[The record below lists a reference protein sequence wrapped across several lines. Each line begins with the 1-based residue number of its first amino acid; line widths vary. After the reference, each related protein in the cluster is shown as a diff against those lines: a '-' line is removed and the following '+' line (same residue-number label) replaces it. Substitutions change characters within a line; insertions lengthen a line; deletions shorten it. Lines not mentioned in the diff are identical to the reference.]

1 MDRYQRISQHEEV
14 SRIERSEIG
23 RCPSTARRNRHNP
36 ANWQREDHR
45 LIEGREQLPER
56 RIRRDLLRR
65 KKEMM
70 KEENDGRS
78 CSYSA
83 SPADPLSL
91 PFPLPTRPQ
100 RLHSNDRSSRQR
112 ANTMTFATTNCDSSS
127 SCRFRFPRQRTSND
141 TNDAQ
146 TVRLPPEAGPVC
158 DDDRIPLPCDND
170 CERRS
175 LHETKHFRQRW
186 FHSLSTAHIWS
197 AREFSRLLTS
207 TVSALLSQP
216 LAASLFLTILLLST
230 AYGAP
235 PSLDRS
241 AQHSNENSPALSQQH
256 HSASNEHNHIPDGAQ
271 QLTGEQEYLLGEADD
286 GDPPPLPL
294 AELPKPIQ
302 SSTALSVPSSSNQL
316 QRRPMSIAD
325 GFIRYNVGNNTLDR
339 ETARAAF
346 NLLKPSNVRPA
357 DPMQTNAHP
366 VALLN
371 AAEEGR
377 RQRLNGDKPKKH
389 RRPGERR
396 KPLLG
401 RKQVLLALADS
412 DAMSL
417 PQKCHGQRFK
427 QRVRVPGCLTK
438 IVVNR
443 YEGNSS

>member
-23 RCPSTARRNRHNP
+23 RCPSTARRNRNTP
-36 ANWQREDHR
+36 AANWQQEDDR

-56 RIRRDLLRR
+56 IRRDLLRR
-65 KKEMM
+65 KKKKKEMM

-127 SCRFRFPRQRTSND
+127 SSCRFRCPRQRTSND
-141 TNDAQ
+141 TNDDDQ
-146 TVRLPPEAGPVC
+146 IVRLPPEARPVC
-158 DDDRIPLPCDND
+158 DDDDRIPLLCDND
-170 CERRS
+170 CERRN

-186 FHSLSTAHIWS
+186 FHSLSTAHTWS

-207 TVSALLSQP
+207 TVSALLSRP
-216 LAASLFLTILLLST
+216 LAASLFLAILLLST

-235 PSLDRS
+235 PSLDRL
-241 AQHSNENSPALSQQH
+241 AQHSNENSPALSQQQH

-302 SSTALSVPSSSNQL
+302 SSTALSVPSGSNQL

-325 GFIRYNVGNNTLDR
+325 GFIRYNVGMSFLPLPSHYFVFLGNNTLDR

-357 DPMQTNAHP
+357 DPIQTNAHP

-389 RRPGERR
+389 RRPGGR
-396 KPLLG
+396 LLFF
-401 RKQVLLALADS
+401 
-412 DAMSL
+412 
-417 PQKCHGQRFK
+417 HH
-427 QRVRVPGCLTK
+427 
-438 IVVNR
+438 
-443 YEGNSS
+443 SS

>member
-23 RCPSTARRNRHNP
+23 RCPSTVRRNRHNP
-36 ANWQREDHR
+36 ANWQQEDDR

-56 RIRRDLLRR
+56 IRRDLLRR
-65 KKEMM
+65 KKKKKEMM

-127 SCRFRFPRQRTSND
+127 SSCRFRFPRQRTSND
-141 TNDAQ
+141 TNDDRI
-146 TVRLPPEAGPVC
+146 VRLPPEAGPVC

-170 CERRS
+170 CERRN

-186 FHSLSTAHIWS
+186 FHSLSTAHTWS

-216 LAASLFLTILLLST
+216 LAASLFLAILLLST

-235 PSLDRS
+235 PSLDRL
-241 AQHSNENSPALSQQH
+241 AQHSSENSPALSQQQH

-294 AELPKPIQ
+294 AELPKSSQ
-302 SSTALSVPSSSNQL
+302 SSTALSVPSGSNQL

-325 GFIRYNVGNNTLDR
+325 GFIRYNVGMSFLPLPSHYFVFLGNNTLDR

-357 DPMQTNAHP
+357 DPIQTNAHP

-389 RRPGERR
+389 RRPGGR
-396 KPLLG
+396 LLFF
-401 RKQVLLALADS
+401 
-412 DAMSL
+412 
-417 PQKCHGQRFK
+417 HH
-427 QRVRVPGCLTK
+427 
-438 IVVNR
+438 
-443 YEGNSS
+443 SS